1 MGTEP
6 VVVDCARS
14 EVTDLGLVDRL
25 ARLGLEARRRGRGLV
40 LRDPSPRLV
49 ELIRL
54 CGLAAVLRAEPQ
66 RQPEQREQPLGVEEK
81 GDLGD
86 PSV

>member
-81 GDLGD
+81 CDLGD

>member
-14 EVTDLGLVDRL
+14 EVADLGLVDRL

-54 CGLAAVLRAEPQ
+54 CGLAAVLRVEPQ
-66 RQPEQREQPLGVEEK
+66 RQPKQREQPLGVEEE

-86 PSV
+86 PPV